1 MAISKAKYVTGEN
14 SKVLIIT
21 PSEIKDRIDYSKNY
35 KNHLYCSEKGCEAQ
49 LNFVQVYNF

>member
-35 KNHLYCSEKGCEAQ
+35 KNQLYCSEKGCEA
-49 LNFVQVYNF
+49 L

>member
-1 MAISKAKYVTGEN
+1 MAISKAKYVTGES

-35 KNHLYCSEKGCEAQ
+35 KNHLYCSEKGCEA
-49 LNFVQVYNF
+49 L